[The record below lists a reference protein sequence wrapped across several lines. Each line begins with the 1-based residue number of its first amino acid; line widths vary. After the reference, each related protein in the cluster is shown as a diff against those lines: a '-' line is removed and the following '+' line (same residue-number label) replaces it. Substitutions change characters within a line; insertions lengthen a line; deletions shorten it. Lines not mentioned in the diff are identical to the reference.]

1 MQEKLIILRKKRG
14 VTQKQL
20 AEYLGIA
27 EKTYGLKERGEFQ
40 FTLEE
45 MFKLR
50 DFFGER
56 IEDIF
61 LPQSNRNGDKSA

>member
-1 MQEKLIILRKKRG
+1 MQEKLIILRKKQG

-20 AEYLGIA
+20 AEYLGIT

-50 DFFGER
+50 DFFGKR

-61 LPQSNRNGDKSA
+61 LPRSNQNGDKTA

>member
-20 AEYLGIA
+20 AEYLGIT

-50 DFFGER
+50 DFFGKR

-61 LPQSNRNGDKSA
+61 LPCSNKNGDKTA

>member
-1 MQEKLIILRKKRG
+1 MQEKLIILRKKQG

-20 AEYLGIA
+20 AEYLGIS

-50 DFFGER
+50 DFFGKR

-61 LPQSNRNGDKSA
+61 LPRSNRNGDKTA

>member
-20 AEYLGIA
+20 AEYLGIT
-27 EKTYGLKERGEFQ
+27 EKTYGLKERGKFQ

-61 LPQSNRNGDKSA
+61 LPRSNRDGDKTA

>member
-20 AEYLGIA
+20 AEYLGIT
-27 EKTYGLKERGEFQ
+27 EKTYGLEERGEFQ

-50 DFFGER
+50 DFFGKGV
-56 IEDIF
+56 EDIF
-61 LPQSNRNGDKSA
+61 LPCSNKNGDKTA

>member
-50 DFFGER
+50 DFFGKR

-61 LPQSNRNGDKSA
+61 LPRSNRNGDKSA

>member
-1 MQEKLIILRKKRG
+1 MQEKLIILRKKQG
-14 VTQKQL
+14 VTQRQL
-20 AEYLGIA
+20 AEYLGITA
-27 EKTYGLKERGEFQ
+27 KTYSLKERGEFQ

-50 DFFGER
+50 DFFGKR

-61 LPQSNRNGDKSA
+61 LPRSNRNGDKTA